1 MILHLTLHKKWF
13 KEIAAGDKV
22 FEYRKIK
29 PYWTKRLMDG
39 DKFKKFNEI
48 HFVNGYGEHRPKIII
63 KCLGI
68 TYGTFEGR
76 RVYAIGLGD
85 IYSIRNYSP
94 S

>member
-1 MILHLTLHKKWF
+1 MILHLTLHRIHF
-13 KEIAAGDKV
+13 DDIASGNKL
-22 FEYRKIK
+22 FEYRDIK
-29 PYWTKRLMDG
+29 PYWTRRLMDG
-39 DKFKKFNEI
+39 DKFKEFTEI
-48 HFVNGYGEHRPKIII
+48 HFVNGYGEHRPKMIV

-85 IYSIRNYSP
+85 IYSIKNYSP